1 MPLKKLTQETDDG
14 NSGAS
19 TSQAPASGG
28 LFGST
33 ANASTAKPASLFGSA
48 PTSQQSQQGTSLFG
62 STPTTATSQTQSQ
75 QTPGQAPAS
84 GGLFGS
90 TAAASTPKPGGL
102 FGASSTS
109 QQPQQGTSL
118 FSTTPA
124 SQPQSQQTPS
134 LFASAASAQP
144 QQQQQQTGGLFGTAA
159 QTQTQTQPQTQATG
173 SLFGNTNAAGQANT
187 GATASTGLFGGSLSN
202 PSQPANNATG
212 TGLLGQATQPRLGL
226 FGGLG
231 QQTQTQTQ
239 PASLGQSQQ
248 QQQQPTMGL
257 GGGLGFGLTMGQ
269 QNAQPTVPGVRIDV
283 TNLKGTTRFNDL
295 QEDLQKIVEQAD
307 NFIAEQVR
315 RKQEV
320 DSFMSGHRQML
331 ESIPDDVTFVSRK
344 YDGARNALESA
355 AQTIEAARAL
365 VNEDADNARLSFR
378 AIDNLKLPQQ
388 YHTSGFWSPR
398 QQASGTANAESDGQD
413 IVGFFSKAADEM
425 GAQIKKYEGNLTEI
439 ELHLHGVS
447 DNLVEQLQR
456 MMASKNNA
464 SSGADEKIQELVAV
478 LRDFEQSIL
487 KVASDVG
494 SAREGMT
501 RLQLGDFMNNNHNTN
516 GVY

>member
-1 MPLKKLTQETDDG
+1 MPLKKLTQETDDD
-14 NSGAS
+14 NSGS
-19 TSQAPASGG
+19 TTSQAPASGG

-48 PTSQQSQQGTSLFG
+48 SASQQPQQGNSLFG
-62 STPTTATSQTQSQ
+62 ATPTTATSQPQSQ
-75 QTPGQAPAS
+75 QTGQAPAGS
-84 GGLFGS
+84 LFGS
-90 TAAASTPKPGGL
+90 TAAASTVKPASL
-102 FGASSTS
+102 FGSASTS
-109 QQPQQGTSL
+109 QQPQQGSSL
-118 FSTTPA
+118 FGATPTATT
-124 SQPQSQQTPS
+124 SQPQSQTPS

-144 QQQQQQTGGLFGTAA
+144 QQQQQQTGGLFGAAA
-159 QTQTQTQPQTQATG
+159 QTQTQTQPQAQSTG
-173 SLFGNTNAAGQANT
+173 SLFGNANAAGQANT
-187 GATASTGLFGGSLSN
+187 GTAAGSSLFGGSLSN

-212 TGLLGQATQPRLGL
+212 TSLLGQATQPRPSL

-231 QQTQTQTQ
+231 QQTQTQPT
-239 PASLGQSQQ
+239 SLGQSQQ
-248 QQQQPTMGL
+248 QQQQQPSMGL

-307 NFIAEQVR
+307 NFIAEQIR

-388 YHTSGFWSPR
+388 YHTSGFWSSR
-398 QQASGTANAESDGQD
+398 QQASGNANAESDGQD
-413 IVGFFSKAADEM
+413 LVGFFSKAADEM
-425 GAQIKKYEGNLTEI
+425 GEQIKKYEGNLTEI

-456 MMASKNNA
+456 MMASKNST

-478 LRDFEQSIL
+478 LRDFEQGIL

-494 SAREGMT
+494 SAREGVT
-501 RLQLGDFMNNNHNTN
+501 RLQLGDFMNDNHNTN